1 MTFKNEKGLT
11 LIELLIT
18 IAVIAIVAAISIPV
32 ITNVIESSRT
42 SSAGSMEAQV
52 NAFIEKYAA
61 SGAVTFNGTDTFT
74 GWVDLDA
81 DGVVDAN
88 EAIETFTVDTAQFGL
103 SGTPNASTPQTGD
116 SYATFSTVEATVTV
130 GGAATGGTQAAS
142 FTYTLTAVPGG
153 GDFGGSGSCNVV
165 GWTTNANDLSFYCS
179 SSIPAS
185 TLTAFSTLEAGDPIQ
200 VTFYNFSTSA
210 EETRT
215 LTYSS
220 QDTSQSPWTILV
232 SETLPQGELLS
243 MSF

>member
-1 MTFKNEKGLT
+1 MKFSREEGLT

-32 ITNVIESSRT
+32 ITNVIDSART

-61 SGAVTFNGTDTFT
+61 SGEVSFNGTDTFT

-103 SGTPNASTPQTGD
+103 SGTPMSSTPQTGD

-130 GGAATGGTQAAS
+130 AGAATGGTQQATGNLVS
-142 FTYTLTAVPGG
+142 FGS
-153 GDFGGSGSCNVV
+153 GDFDTVSAVFLDAAGLDRIEVWSPV
-165 GWTTNANDLSFYCS
+165 A
-179 SSIPAS
+179 
-185 TLTAFSTLEAGDPIQ
+185 TLDSAINNLVAGDTVV
-200 VTFYNFSTSA
+200 VTQFGTNQT
-210 EETRT
+210 
-215 LTYSS
+215 
-220 QDTSQSPWTILV
+220 WTMTVDSV
-232 SETLPQGELLS
+232 SFMGQYYVIYGNINNTENLINGFDQIEMPVR
-243 MSF
+243 